1 MSRLRP
7 ATPADAGALAALHV
21 QSRAVHWAFLP
32 PPPQHAVEQWLRE
45 DLLPHGGTWI
55 LHDTDGVLG
64 FVSLQSHDDGAL
76 WIGNLYVAADRV
88 RRGHGSAPLSFAL
101 SPTQRQDRTVR
112 LWTLQGNAMGRRFYE
127 KHGFRAVRST
137 DGRANMERLPD
148 VLYELRPDQLPA

>member
-1 MSRLRP
+1 
-7 ATPADAGALAALHV
+7 
-21 QSRAVHWAFLP
+21 
-32 PPPQHAVEQWLRE
+32 
-45 DLLPHGGTWI
+45 
-55 LHDTDGVLG
+55 
-64 FVSLQSHDDGAL
+64 
-76 WIGNLYVAADRV
+76 VAADRV
-88 RRGHGSAPLSFAL
+88 RRGHGSALLSFAL